1 MGDKTDIK
9 SGQCLRCDRIIS
21 SVQEDTLTKMYESQG
36 VLLHF
41 LKSAGDVEVSIH
53 NNFDESEGFD
63 CLNHACV

>member
-1 MGDKTDIK
+1 
-9 SGQCLRCDRIIS
+9 
-21 SVQEDTLTKMYESQG
+21 MYESQG

-63 CLNHACV
+63 CLNHACVWESVCVFNHEIRFFLYIVHMLRQN